1 MIVAMPAPFSTIQL
15 ALRTKLEAQGLSV
28 YEYHPAGHLPK
39 VPAVYMQAT
48 DAVPDYMRA
57 DQGEVKLGEI
67 AYKLYYYTRLDKDAR
82 LSHEDAYLGVRR
94 IMKALGDATLGGV
107 VRDTRLERMSIDMVQ
122 MESDQ
127 RPMLMVEVDL
137 VAKPGAYT

>member
-1 MIVAMPAPFSTIQL
+1 MAMPTPFSTIQS
-15 ALRTKLEAQGLSV
+15 ALRSKLEAQSLSV

-67 AYKLYYYTRLDKDAR
+67 AYKLYYYVRLDKDAR
-82 LSHEDAYLGVRR
+82 LAHEDAYLGVKR
-94 IMKALGDATLGGV
+94 IAAALGDASLGMK
-107 VRDTRLERMSIDMVQ
+107 VRDARMERIAIDMVQ

-137 VAKPGAYT
+137 VVKPAAYS

>member
-1 MIVAMPAPFSTIQL
+1 MAMPTPFSTIQT
-15 ALRTKLEAQGLSV
+15 ALKTKLVAQGLSV

-67 AYKLYYYTRLDKDAR
+67 AYKLYYYVRLDKDAR
-82 LSHEDAYLGVRR
+82 LAHEDAYLGVKR
-94 IMKALGDATLGGV
+94 IAAALSDASLGMK
-107 VRDTRLERMSIDMVQ
+107 VRDARMERISVDMVQ

-137 VAKPGAYT
+137 VVKPATYT

>member
-1 MIVAMPAPFSTIQL
+1 MAMPTPFSTIQT
-15 ALRTKLEAQGLSV
+15 ALKTKLAAQGLSV
-28 YEYHPAGHLPK
+28 YEYHPVGHLPK

-67 AYKLYYYTRLDKDAR
+67 AYKLYYYVRLDKDA
-82 LSHEDAYLGVRR
+82 LLAHEDAYLGVKR
-94 IMKALGDATLGGV
+94 IAAALGDASLGMK
-107 VRDTRLERMSIDMVQ
+107 VRDARMERIAIDMVQ

-127 RPMLMVEVDL
+127 RPMLMVEVD
-137 VAKPGAYT
+137 VVVKPATYS